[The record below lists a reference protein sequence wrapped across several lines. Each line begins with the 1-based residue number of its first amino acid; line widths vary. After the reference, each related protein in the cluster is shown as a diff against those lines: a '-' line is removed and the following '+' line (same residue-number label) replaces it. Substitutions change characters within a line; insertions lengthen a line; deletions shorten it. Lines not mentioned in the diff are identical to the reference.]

1 MEDKEYNDIES
12 LAAYLHSGKFDKE
25 GEEGSASG
33 ENASP
38 RRDTVEDVLF
48 SIESKKRS
56 RSSAPAVRERSAD
69 GEIPE
74 KQEKKELPK
83 RNEKPASEIKDEPK
97 RQEKRETKPAKPAGK
112 GKQRQ
117 KSPVSSLSEAI
128 GEAPDY
134 SDMPAGKA
142 VMPEEEPEDYDDVQE
157 YGEDEHFDDTATRT
171 MTAVGRERTAKE
183 EEEEEDSPQSR
194 AERRRIREM
203 RARYERQRQRS
214 RTFAYILL
222 GIFLSVIIVGAAAF
236 ASTYIVTWSLDLTGI
251 AATEFKLDIEIPQ
264 NADLDTVTAILA
276 ENNIIKSPKFFKEFA
291 KFTGKDSDFLPGTY
305 TISSTMSYST
315 LLHEI
320 RTKKTE
326 QKTIT
331 LRIVEGM
338 TAKDIGEL
346 LEENNVCFA
355 EDFEQFYKKV
365 QNNYDFERRVKESS
379 LKFNQ
384 LEGYLFPDT
393 YDFYVINAMEEGAKA
408 TDDMTQE
415 EAEQK
420 MHEDSLENAEEAAR
434 KMYSNFN
441 DKMTRE
447 MYKKMGEMNMT
458 LDEII
463 ALASM
468 VQKEAASVEDM
479 ELVASVF
486 LNRIRNSEEFPYL
499 QSDVTVLY
507 VENDIKPYITGTDA
521 AKSRIYDAYNTYV
534 RKGIPAGAICNP
546 GLDAIKA
553 VIYAP
558 YTDYYYFCAN
568 EETGEVY
575 YAKTHDEHEQ
585 NLILAQISTTEGGTT
600 IE

>member
-12 LAAYLHSGKFDKE
+12 LAAYLHSGKFDND
-25 GEEGSASG
+25 GEESSESGEKASG
-33 ENASP
+33 

-48 SIESKKRS
+48 SIESKKRRS
-56 RSSAPAVRERSAD
+56 SSAPAVRERSAD
-69 GEIPE
+69 GE
-74 KQEKKELPK
+74 KTELPK
-83 RNEKPASEIKDEPK
+83 KTEKPASEIKDEPK
-97 RQEKRETKPAKPAGK
+97 RQEKREAKPAKPAGK
-112 GKQRQ
+112 AGQRQ
-117 KSPVSSLSEAI
+117 EAPVSSLSEAI

-134 SDMPAGKA
+134 SDMPAGRA

-171 MTAVGRERTAKE
+171 MTAVGRERTATQ

-222 GIFLSVIIVGAAAF
+222 GIFLSVVIVGAAAF

-264 NADLDTVTAILA
+264 NADLDTVTAILS
-276 ENNIIKSPKFFKEFA
+276 ENNIIKSPKFFKAFA

-338 TAKDIGEL
+338 TAKEIGEL

-355 EDFEQFYKKV
+355 EDFEQFYKNV

-408 TDDMTQE
+408 TDDMTLA

-420 MHEDSLENAEEAAR
+420 MHEDSLENAEEAAK

-458 LDEII
+458 LDEVI

-468 VQKEAASVEDM
+468 VQKEAASVDDM

-507 VENDIKPYITGTDA
+507 VENDIKPFITGTDA

-534 RKGIPAGAICNP
+534 CKGIPAGAICNP

-575 YAKTHDEHEQ
+575 YAKTHEEHEQ
-585 NLILAQISTTEGGTT
+585 NLILAQISPTEGGST

>member
-1 MEDKEYNDIES
+1 
-12 LAAYLHSGKFDKE
+12 
-25 GEEGSASG
+25 
-33 ENASP
+33 
-38 RRDTVEDVLF
+38 
-48 SIESKKRS
+48 
-56 RSSAPAVRERSAD
+56 
-69 GEIPE
+69 
-74 KQEKKELPK
+74 
-83 RNEKPASEIKDEPK
+83 
-97 RQEKRETKPAKPAGK
+97 
-112 GKQRQ
+112 
-117 KSPVSSLSEAI
+117 
-128 GEAPDY
+128 
-134 SDMPAGKA
+134 
-142 VMPEEEPEDYDDVQE
+142 
-157 YGEDEHFDDTATRT
+157 
-171 MTAVGRERTAKE
+171 
-183 EEEEEDSPQSR
+183 
-194 AERRRIREM
+194 
-203 RARYERQRQRS
+203 
-214 RTFAYILL
+214 
-222 GIFLSVIIVGAAAF
+222 
-236 ASTYIVTWSLDLTGI
+236 
-251 AATEFKLDIEIPQ
+251 
-264 NADLDTVTAILA
+264 
-276 ENNIIKSPKFFKEFA
+276 
-291 KFTGKDSDFLPGTY
+291 
-305 TISSTMSYST
+305 
-315 LLHEI
+315 
-320 RTKKTE
+320 
-326 QKTIT
+326 
-331 LRIVEGM
+331 M

-393 YDFYVINAMEEGAKA
+393 YDFYVISAMEEGAKA

>member
-25 GEEGSASG
+25 TEEGSESG
-33 ENASP
+33 KKTSHS
-38 RRDTVEDVLF
+38 RDTVEDVLF
-48 SIESKKRS
+48 SIESKKR
-56 RSSAPAVRERSAD
+56 RSAAPAVKEKNV
-69 GEIPE
+69 GEDE
-74 KQEKKELPK
+74 EELPK
-83 RNEKPASEIKDEPK
+83 KTVKPASDIEDEPK
-97 RQEKRETKPAKPAGK
+97 QEKRESKAAKPAVK
-112 GKQRQ
+112 AKKRQ
-117 KSPVSSLSEAI
+117 ESPVSSLSEAI

-134 SDMPAGKA
+134 SDLPAGRA

-171 MTAVGRERTAKE
+171 MTAVGRERTAEQE

-194 AERRRIREM
+194 AERRRIREL
-203 RARYERQRQRS
+203 RIRYERQRQRS

-222 GIFLSVIIVGAAAF
+222 GIFLSVVIVGAAAF
-236 ASTYIVTWSLDLTGI
+236 ASTYIVTWSLDMTGI
-251 AATEFKLDIEIPQ
+251 AATEFKIDIEIPQ
-264 NADLDTVTAILA
+264 NADLDTVTSILA

-320 RTKKTE
+320 RTKKNE

-346 LEENNVCFA
+346 LQENNVCFA

-393 YDFYVINAMEEGAKA
+393 YDFYVISAMEEGAKA
-408 TDDMTQE
+408 TDDMTKE

-441 DKMTRE
+441 DKMSRE

-458 LDEII
+458 LDEVI

-486 LNRIRNSEEFPYL
+486 LNRIRKSEEFPYL

-521 AKSRIYDAYNTYV
+521 AKNRIYDAYNTYV

-553 VIYAP
+553 VLYAP
-558 YTDYYYFCAN
+558 DTDYYYFCAN
-568 EETGEVY
+568 KETGEVY
-575 YAKTHDEHEQ
+575 YAKTHEEHEQ
-585 NLILAQISTTEGGTT
+585 NLILAQISPTEGGTA